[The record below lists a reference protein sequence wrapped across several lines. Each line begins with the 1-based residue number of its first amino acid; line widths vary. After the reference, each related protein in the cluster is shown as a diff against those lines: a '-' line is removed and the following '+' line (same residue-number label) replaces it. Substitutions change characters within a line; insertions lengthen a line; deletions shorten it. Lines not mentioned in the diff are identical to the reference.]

1 MCLTGFVEVVSDR
14 MRVEHATL
22 AARWFEQLRGLLPVD
37 PEDVFP
43 SESLLDH
50 IPAIIL
56 DISAYLRAPEQEA
69 IAANT
74 LVVAKARELGALRH
88 QQRASLH
95 QLLREYQLLGDVLVN
110 FVQDE
115 IAQLSTMP
123 LPADCVNVVSRL
135 HRAVGVLTQETVE
148 TFVSLYNQTISAQAE
163 RLEQFTRMATHEWRQ
178 PLGSL
183 QFAVGLLRGGALD
196 DRQFHRTVEIVD
208 RNLTHLVAMT
218 QRLERLARLLP
229 GDGPVLQEVS
239 LTAVANE
246 AARQLCEMADAR
258 GVEVRIA
265 ENLSTLTVDV
275 GRLEL
280 ALLNLLSNAIKYADP
295 NKTNRVVDLS
305 AEFIDST
312 CRIVVR
318 DNGIGIPQDR
328 LTTIFQPFYR
338 IQGNRADHGNVTG
351 VGLGLSIV
359 SDCVRAL
366 GGRIEVE
373 SLEEV
378 GTTFL
383 LTLPTFP
390 ASP

>member
-1 MCLTGFVEVVSDR
+1 
-14 MRVEHATL
+14 
-22 AARWFEQLRGLLPVD
+22 
-37 PEDVFP
+37 
-43 SESLLDH
+43 
-50 IPAIIL
+50 
-56 DISAYLRAPEQEA
+56 
-69 IAANT
+69 
-74 LVVAKARELGALRH
+74 
-88 QQRASLH
+88 
-95 QLLREYQLLGDVLVN
+95 
-110 FVQDE
+110 
-115 IAQLSTMP
+115 
-123 LPADCVNVVSRL
+123 
-135 HRAVGVLTQETVE
+135 
-148 TFVSLYNQTISAQAE
+148 
-163 RLEQFTRMATHEWRQ
+163 
-178 PLGSL
+178 
-183 QFAVGLLRGGALD
+183 
-196 DRQFHRTVEIVD
+196 
-208 RNLTHLVAMT
+208 MT